1 MKIQESGENYLETIL
16 MLEQKNGTVRSIDI
30 ANELEFSKP
39 SVSRAMSI
47 LRTAGYITMDKN
59 NLILLTEEGRRRA
72 EAIYDRHCTLTRFL
86 EALGISAENAVPT
99 PAASSTSSAR
109 RPSTGLRISSTTS
122 NPKTARRS
130 DERPQH
136 PSGAARTDGGAA
148 LILVFAVPP
157 RPALAAR
164 ALPPTTSGSRR

>member
-72 EAIYDRHCTLTRFL
+72 EAIYDRHCTLPRFL
-86 EALGISAENAVPT
+86 EALGVSAENA
-99 PAASSTSSAR
+99 AADAC
-109 RPSTGLRISSTTS
+109 RIEHIISEETFDRIKDFLHNQQSQNS
-122 NPKTARRS
+122 EAQR
-130 DERPQH
+130 
-136 PSGAARTDGGAA
+136 
-148 LILVFAVPP
+148 
-157 RPALAAR
+157 
-164 ALPPTTSGSRR
+164 